1 MSPTPQQHHRSN
13 AALLL
18 AAFAVLISLP
28 LWASITLLVLGLVI
42 KFGPRVIQAYQR
54 DTEDPPT
61 PTRRHEDAR

>member
-1 MSPTPQQHHRSN
+1 MSPTPQQHHRPN

-28 LWASITLLVLGLVI
+28 LWASITLLVLGALI
-42 KFGPRVIQAYQR
+42 KFGPRAVEAYQR

-61 PTRRHEDAR
+61 PARRQDDAH

>member
-1 MSPTPQQHHRSN
+1 MSPTPQPHHRSN

-28 LWASITLLVLGLVI
+28 LWASITLLVLGFVI
-42 KFGPRVIQAYQR
+42 KYGPRAVEAYRR

-61 PTRRHEDAR
+61 PPRRRDDAR